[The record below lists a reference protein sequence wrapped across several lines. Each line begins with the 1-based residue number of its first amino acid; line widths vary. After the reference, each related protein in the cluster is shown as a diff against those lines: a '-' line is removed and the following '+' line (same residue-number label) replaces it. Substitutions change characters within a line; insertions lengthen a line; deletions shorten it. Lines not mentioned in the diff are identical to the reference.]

1 MEYVRTYGLLILSLI
16 CALAAWGA
24 YAYGLAAVNAEHD
37 SVAAIRVADSQSSNR
52 LATDRAN
59 KSLLRET
66 EDGRKKL
73 SQIAAG
79 KDAIAVIGML
89 EGLGKT
95 ANTVLVVDSVG
106 VDASLKGT
114 DLRAV
119 NVTAHAE
126 GSFSQLFSVLK
137 LLETMPAPGTVDS
150 VELVHN
156 DSSLWRLV
164 VRCHIL
170 TKLD

>member
-1 MEYVRTYGLLILSLI
+1 MEYVRTYGLLVLSLV
-16 CALAAWGA
+16 CALTAWGA
-24 YAYGLAAVNAEHD
+24 YAYGLTAVYAEHD
-37 SVAAIRVADSQSSNR
+37 SVAAIRIADSQSSNK
-52 LATDRAN
+52 LATERAN
-59 KSLLRET
+59 KALLRDT
-66 EDGRKKL
+66 EGGRKAL
-73 SQIAAG
+73 AEIATG

-89 EGLGKT
+89 EGLGRA

-119 NVTAHAE
+119 NVTAHVE
-126 GSFSQLFSVLK
+126 GTFAQLFSVLT

-150 VELVHN
+150 LEFVRSH
-156 DSSLWRLV
+156 SSPWRLV